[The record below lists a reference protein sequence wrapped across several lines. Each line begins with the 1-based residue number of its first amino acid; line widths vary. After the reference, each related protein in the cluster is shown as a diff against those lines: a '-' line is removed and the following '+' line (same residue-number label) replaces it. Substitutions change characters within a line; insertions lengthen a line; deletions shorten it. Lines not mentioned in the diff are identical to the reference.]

1 MLFVKQHPPLA
12 HEFSLKVAGS
22 GEVGL
27 GSKSANPVIGQ
38 IGDGAKK
45 CNTMVNLK
53 KYFKTCAID

>member
-45 CNTMVNLK
+45 MQYNGK
-53 KYFKTCAID
+53 FKNIF